1 MKTLTLIIAAGALL
15 AVAAPTAGAKNTLHC
30 TTSAH
35 HSIAVRT
42 VSSSAYGY
50 QLQRNLLSAGS
61 KSCGAATS
69 AKTAKSQTNA
79 QTPKAKPQ
87 TQQPVIQPAVP
98 VTPVPSLQACA
109 DAQTGDDYV
118 ELGVQNCPDPTTA
131 APDDA
136 TTTTS
141 TPDDS
146 STTTSTA
153 DDSSATASA
162 SDDSSTTAPI
172 VTDDSFI
179 IS

>member
-1 MKTLTLIIAAGALL
+1 MKTLTLIIATGALL
-15 AVAAPTAGAKNTLHC
+15 AVGAPTAGATNTLHC

-42 VSSSAYGY
+42 VSSSPYGY
-50 QLQRNLLSAGS
+50 QLQRNLLSTGS

-69 AKTAKSQTNA
+69 AKAAKSRTHA
-79 QTPKAKPQ
+79 VAPKAKPQ
-87 TQQPVIQPAVP
+87 PSQPVIQPAVP

-118 ELGVQNCPDPTTA
+118 ELGVQNCPDPTTTTA
-131 APDDA
+131 AQ
-136 TTTTS
+136 
-141 TPDDS
+141 DS
-146 STTTSTA
+146 SSATAPAA
-153 DDSSATASA
+153 DDPSVTASA
-162 SDDSSTTAPI
+162 SDDSSAAAPI